1 MGRGCYR
8 PRSLRNRPET
18 RIAGSEVDSI
28 YSFDQQ
34 IHGQRNGH
42 GLLSATNHQLDA
54 SRAIELVCPTLK
66 TVA

>member
-28 YSFDQQ
+28 DSFDQQ
-34 IHGQRNGH
+34 IRGQRNGH

-54 SRAIELVCPTLK
+54 SRAIELVCPTRK